1 MGLTS
6 GDPFTKVIPMN
17 TYTTFSITTK
27 TTTYTIGN
35 PHYEATVLGNGEE
48 METFRGLSMREVMQE
63 AAEFIGAIA
72 NLYCEECAYVTDGQ
86 DESFLACGLCP
97 SCYEQMMERH

>member
-1 MGLTS
+1 
-6 GDPFTKVIPMN
+6 MN

-48 METFRGLSMREVMQE
+48 METFRGRSMREVMQE

-72 NLYCEECAYVTDGQ
+72 NLYCEECASVTEPDE
-86 DESFLACGLCP
+86 ESFLLCGLCP
-97 SCYEQMMERH
+97 VCYDKMLSRQ